1 MGRQMEI
8 RVRLSGDLGKYS
20 VEERQFQLEVQATI
34 GDLLGGLG
42 IAEGEVGVIA
52 LNGVLATRSAELQEG
67 DEVQLFP
74 PIGGG

>member
-1 MGRQMEI
+1 MGRQMET
-8 RVRLSGDLGKYS
+8 RVRLSGDLCKYFE
-20 VEERQFQLEVQATI
+20 EERRFQLEPQATI
-34 GDLLGGLG
+34 GDLLDRLG